1 MPETLTGPTCS
12 SDAFLTLSS
21 FGGRAAD
28 GRTGA
33 PASDNGGSGRGG
45 AMTGAGARWVCSTA
59 SPLALMSITV
69 NPRSLE
75 FRLRT

>member
-1 MPETLTGPTCS
+1 
-12 SDAFLTLSS
+12 
-21 FGGRAAD
+21 
-28 GRTGA
+28 
-33 PASDNGGSGRGG
+33 
-45 AMTGAGARWVCSTA
+45 VCSTA